1 MLLHQHRS
9 STGPAG
15 SPRVRDRRSTR
26 AERVN
31 GTPNVIAGCADIT
44 AGSMAKKEGYARL
57 ETDEDADADAG
68 GGGGFVGGGPS
79 PELRA
84 GFLSWSAIIFSW
96 MTPLVRQGSVEPL
109 QLEHLSQ
116 LNPQDT
122 SAAVSARFQAEWAKE
137 LERRPAEPSLKRAMY
152 LTFGRPWVKAGLF
165 KLVHDIMA
173 FGGPVFLDLLLQYLV
188 RAQTEETSLLEGIA
202 YAAGLFWTAQIQ
214 SICEMRSV
222 FPPPPSFRLPFAQPD
237 AALAQACTSTSTAC
251 SASGCTRAC
260 RSSRRCTGSPC
271 G

>member
-1 MLLHQHRS
+1 M
-9 STGPAG
+9 
-15 SPRVRDRRSTR
+15 
-26 AERVN
+26 
-31 GTPNVIAGCADIT
+31 
-44 AGSMAKKEGYARL
+44 
-57 ETDEDADADAG
+57 DAG
-68 GGGGFVGGGPS
+68 
-79 PELRA
+79 
-84 GFLSWSAIIFSW
+84 
-96 MTPLVRQGSVEPL
+96 
-109 QLEHLSQ
+109 
-116 LNPQDT
+116 
-122 SAAVSARFQAEWAKE
+122 

-214 SICEMRSV
+214 SICALRLCSSACLLHNLTMR
-222 FPPPPSFRLPFAQPD
+222 PPS
-237 AALAQACTSTSTAC
+237 AQACTSTSTAC

>member
-1 MLLHQHRS
+1 
-9 STGPAG
+9 
-15 SPRVRDRRSTR
+15 
-26 AERVN
+26 
-31 GTPNVIAGCADIT
+31 
-44 AGSMAKKEGYARL
+44 MAKKEGYARL
-57 ETDEDADADAG
+57 ETDENADADA

-214 SICEMRSV
+214 SICA
-222 FPPPPSFRLPFAQPD
+222 FRLPSSS
-237 AALAQACTSTSTAC
+237 ACHS
-251 SASGCTRAC
+251 
-260 RSSRRCTGSPC
+260 
-271 G
+271 

>member
-1 MLLHQHRS
+1 M
-9 STGPAG
+9 
-15 SPRVRDRRSTR
+15 V
-26 AERVN
+26 
-31 GTPNVIAGCADIT
+31 
-44 AGSMAKKEGYARL
+44 KKEGYARL
-57 ETDEDADADAG
+57 ETHEDADADAV
-68 GGGGFVGGGPS
+68 GGFVGGGAS

-202 YAAGLFWTAQIQ
+202 ALRSDQAANALLRTASFGVGSAPEEVTGRNALELQRRG
-214 SICEMRSV
+214 SSGRRRSRASVRSV
-222 FPPPPSFRLPFAQPD
+222 SALPP
-237 AALAQACTSTSTAC
+237 AC
-251 SASGCTRAC
+251 CT
-260 RSSRRCTGSPC
+260 T
-271 G
+271 